1 LYHIVSHIVDASRY
15 GTSVPSEVLTVR
27 TRSVQEI
34 DEEQREKAEQL
45 RILREVCVLLLL
57 LLLPAAPCCS
67 LLLPAAA
74 AAPCCC
80 CCCCC
85 CSLVVVVLVVVLLL
99 VVLLLVVLLLV
110 VLLLLLLLLPLLL
123 LVLLLVVLLLLL
135 LLPLLLLVL
144 LMVLLLLLLL
154 LRGLGR
160 SNKMWCSNISPHYS
174 KTSSLVSHFSLSSQR
189 RRRRRQWK
197 SDRSV
202 LKQTSTAAC
211 SANYLYLLIG
221 AQEVTVEKKKAQGIG
236 AERKMLQKLQR

>member
-1 LYHIVSHIVDASRY
+1 MGALSS
-15 GTSVPSEVLTVR
+15 TFS
-27 TRSVQEI
+27 I
-34 DEEQREKAEQL
+34 DDL
-45 RILREVCVLLLL
+45 VT
-57 LLLPAAPCCS
+57 
-67 LLLPAAA
+67 
-74 AAPCCC
+74 
-80 CCCCC
+80 
-85 CSLVVVVLVVVLLL
+85 LVVVAAVTMVVAMVAT
-99 VVLLLVVLLLV
+99 
-110 VLLLLLLLLPLLL
+110 
-123 LVLLLVVLLLLL
+123 
-135 LLPLLLLVL
+135 L
-144 LMVLLLLLLL
+144 LMMTTVICAGATLMVVLLLLLL